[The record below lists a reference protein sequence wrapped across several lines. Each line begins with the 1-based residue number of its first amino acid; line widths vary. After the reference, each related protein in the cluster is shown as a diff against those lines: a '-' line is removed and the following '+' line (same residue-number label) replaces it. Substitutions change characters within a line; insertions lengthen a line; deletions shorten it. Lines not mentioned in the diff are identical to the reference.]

1 MGILLVYNPLLYSV
15 SAIHSSLRDK
25 TLSKNV
31 FLKFNCYSMGNARH
45 MEKLV
50 HQPWLGINSYCF
62 WIVVRLFLLFICKI
76 DQKDRCP

>member
-25 TLSKNV
+25 KLSKKG
-31 FLKFNCYSMGNARH
+31 FLKFNCYSMTSTRH

-50 HQPWLGINSYCF
+50 HQPWLGSNGIRF
-62 WIVVRLFLLFICKI
+62 WIVVGPFLLFICKI
-76 DQKDRCP
+76 D